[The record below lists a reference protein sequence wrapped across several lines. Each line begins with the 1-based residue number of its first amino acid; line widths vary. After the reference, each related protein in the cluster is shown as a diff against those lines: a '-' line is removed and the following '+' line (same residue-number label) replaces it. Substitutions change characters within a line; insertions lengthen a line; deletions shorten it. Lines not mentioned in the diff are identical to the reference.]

1 MPFSIKFKASHK
13 SLRPHL
19 KFDANLYP
27 PSQKQ
32 SSTLNFNATHKIKF
46 ELYF

>member
-1 MPFSIKFKASHK
+1 MPFSIKFKTSHK

-27 PSQKQ
+27 FSKKTIIHPK
-32 SSTLNFNATHKIKF
+32 FNATHKVKF
-46 ELYF
+46 ERYF

>member
-27 PSQKQ
+27 FSQKQ
-32 SSTLNFNATHKIKF
+32 SSTLNLNATHKIKF
-46 ELYF
+46 KLYF